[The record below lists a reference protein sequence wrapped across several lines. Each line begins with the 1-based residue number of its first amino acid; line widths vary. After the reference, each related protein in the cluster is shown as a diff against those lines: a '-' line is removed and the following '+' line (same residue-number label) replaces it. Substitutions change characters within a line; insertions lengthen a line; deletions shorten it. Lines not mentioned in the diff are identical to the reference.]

1 MIKIMMKNLYV
12 LMNFMFLFY
21 CSNTYG
27 QFDYL
32 SPYIPTEKSS
42 IHTHPILEIKTWVH
56 IVKFSK
62 SDPRNIT
69 KDSMDYLTK
78 QFQWI
83 NQMFS
88 KLQPPTLANVK
99 GEKPYVNDSRIR
111 FIIDTVSFH
120 IDSLGW
126 DRMQFKKEENNNK
139 WLEIIEINAD
149 SNSITVKGIRNRF
162 KPILDSLV
170 VVGTL
175 FNNGTFHPE
184 KITLQIDNSSSTPQ
198 KNTVLFLKENIQVSE
213 DTTGHITYFKKI
225 DKNCH
230 KDNWVRL
237 ANEDKNYLHVFYTG
251 ASKDGPA
258 FGCGPSPYFLNVSNI
273 LKNGGYATAQLTG
286 HEFGHCIGLRHTNTP
301 QFDDLPRSDRFGW
314 IQCNDKNTSN
324 NIMGYNLCRNYLSP
338 LQIAYVH
345 YRYSNIDEL
354 TKTTKNIDNS
364 SEKIKVK
371 KNTVWDKSFIS
382 SGSIIVK
389 KGNSLEVKNKVIMPN
404 GSKIIL
410 EKNSNLTIN
419 GGTIKNVGGSWDGI
433 LKCRTYPK
441 IHKNTL
447 LKKNRANVQ
456 TLNGGVINY

>member
-88 KLQPPTLANVK
+88 KLQPPTVANVK

-198 KNTVLFLKENIQVSE
+198 KTL
-213 DTTGHITYFKKI
+213 YF
-225 DKNCH
+225 
-230 KDNWVRL
+230 
-237 ANEDKNYLHVFYTG
+237 F
-251 ASKDGPA
+251 
-258 FGCGPSPYFLNVSNI
+258 
-273 LKNGGYATAQLTG
+273 
-286 HEFGHCIGLRHTNTP
+286 
-301 QFDDLPRSDRFGW
+301 
-314 IQCNDKNTSN
+314 
-324 NIMGYNLCRNYLSP
+324 
-338 LQIAYVH
+338 
-345 YRYSNIDEL
+345 
-354 TKTTKNIDNS
+354 
-364 SEKIKVK
+364 
-371 KNTVWDKSFIS
+371 
-382 SGSIIVK
+382 
-389 KGNSLEVKNKVIMPN
+389 
-404 GSKIIL
+404 
-410 EKNSNLTIN
+410 
-419 GGTIKNVGGSWDGI
+419 
-433 LKCRTYPK
+433 
-441 IHKNTL
+441 
-447 LKKNRANVQ
+447 
-456 TLNGGVINY
+456 